1 MSLAVPGLTDDE
13 QRTLN
18 LMLDQLEAKSSRNVL
33 RARYFDGK
41 NVLRDMGISLPPQV
55 RRIETVVGWPNKAV
69 RALSKRCNLDGF
81 VIPGGSVDDLGITD
95 MWLENN
101 MDVDAPQ
108 AHESAFIHATAFIAT
123 TLGDT
128 ALGEPEVLITCRD
141 ALSGTGIWDPRR
153 RVLSDFLSIVA
164 MHEDGNPAEFILYI
178 DSSVITCRRS
188 GTSRWEV
195 ARTTHNLDRPP
206 VELLPYRPRLGRPF
220 GASRI
225 SRSVMSITDSA
236 VRSILRS
243 EVTAEFY
250 SAPQRYAL
258 GVNSSDFVDADGNP
272 APAWQTI
279 IGRML
284 AIGRD
289 EDGELPQIGQ
299 FPQMTMQP
307 HTDQLRAWATLF
319 AGETDLP
326 VSAMGVVQDNP
337 ASAEA
342 IYAAKEELVTEAEA
356 SNLVFGAAW
365 RRAVL
370 NGWQLREGIDGIPP
384 EIQRLRAKF
393 RDPATPSRASA
404 ADAVVKMVGAGVL
417 PPDSDVTYEQL
428 GYDETTIARLMA
440 DKARNATRQSTAAL
454 ATAASAARQNPVVAD
469 LVSRRGDTV

>member
-1 MSLAVPGLTDDE
+1 MSLAIPGLTDDE

-18 LMLDQLEAKSSRNVL
+18 LMLDQLAAKARRNIV

-55 RRIETVVGWPNKAV
+55 RRIETVVGWPNKGV
-69 RALSKRCNLDGF
+69 RALSKRCNFDGF
-81 VIPGGSVDDLGITD
+81 VIPGGSVDDLGITS
-95 MWLENN
+95 MWTENN

-108 AHESAFIHATAFIAT
+108 AQESAFIHASAFIIT
-123 TLGDT
+123 TLGDP
-128 ALGEPEVLITCRD
+128 ALKEPEVLITCRD

-153 RVLSDFLSIVA
+153 RVLSDFLSIIAV
-164 MHEDGNPAEFILYI
+164 HEDGNPSELVMYI
-178 DSSVITCRRS
+178 GSTIVTCRRV

-195 ARTTHNLDRPP
+195 TRSSHNLGRPP
-206 VELLPYRPRLGRPF
+206 VEILAYRPRLGRPF
-220 GASRI
+220 GTSRI
-225 SRSVMSITDSA
+225 TRSVMSITDSA

-258 GVNSSDFVDADGNP
+258 GVDSSDFVDGEGNP
-272 APAWQTI
+272 VPAWQTI

-289 EDGELPQIGQ
+289 ENDLVPEVGQ

-307 HTDQLRAWATLF
+307 HTDQLRAWATMF
-319 AGETDLP
+319 AGEMDLP
-326 VSAMGVVQDNP
+326 VSSMGIVQDNP

-365 RRAVL
+365 RRSAL
-370 NGWQLREGIDGIPP
+370 NGWQLREKADTVPA

-393 RDPATPSRASA
+393 RDPATPSRSSA

-417 PPDSDVTYEQL
+417 PADSEVTYEQL
-428 GYDETTIARLMA
+428 GYDETTIARLVA
-440 DKARNATRQSTAAL
+440 DKTRLAARQTTQAL
-454 ATAASAARQNPVVAD
+454 ATAGAAARSNSRVAD
-469 LVSRRGDTV
+469 LMGRSGVAQ